1 MSNVCCWWCCHPFPG
16 PSIHYPYKYD
26 PKTKKFTTTGHF
38 CTWECVKAYAIDQNI
53 PRSGEFQAYIA
64 LMHKHANRNTYTI
77 TNKAP
82 KRYALQ
88 MFGGSLTIE
97 EFRRGSSNVYVT
109 MPYEHHVMP
118 TITTEFTKR
127 APKLVETGA
136 STGEELVLKREKPL
150 ARTKNT
156 LEASLGIIRK
166 KTR

>member
-1 MSNVCCWWCCHPFPG
+1 
-16 PSIHYPYKYD
+16 
-26 PKTKKFTTTGHF
+26 
-38 CTWECVKAYAIDQNI
+38 
-53 PRSGEFQAYIA
+53 
-64 LMHKHANRNTYTI
+64 
-77 TNKAP
+77 
-82 KRYALQ
+82 